1 MPTETRPDTDP
12 QRYLL
17 STVRQSQAA
26 VIDTIR
32 TWTTVTEQLTR
43 SLRLP
48 VPDVAGAVDRVFDVA
63 EQTLAVQRQLALT
76 LVGVATRQVDTALE
90 TVDTA
95 VETVDTAVTAAGTTV
110 GKGVRRVEDLVE
122 AAQAEQE
129 QRDPE
134 QPQATKAESPQQ
146 NRKFDGRTYEERSVE
161 ELRDRAG
168 ELQIEGRS
176 SMTNDE
182 LIAALR
188 DQRKQ
193 RSAKNDTPKQEPTPD
208 RRTYEERTLEEL
220 RERAGQLQIEGRSTM
235 SKDELIAALRDHRK
249 QRSAKNDAPTQEP
262 TPDRRAYEDRTLE
275 ELRERARELE
285 IEGRSSMS

>member
-32 TWTTVTEQLTR
+32 TWTTITEQLTR

-48 VPDVAGAVDRVFDVA
+48 VPDVDLGGAVDRVFDVA

-76 LVGVATRQVDTALE
+76 VAGVATRQVDTALETVDTALE

-110 GKGVRRVEDLVE
+110 GKDVRRVEDLVQ

-134 QPQATKAESPQQ
+134 QRQAPKAESSQQ
-146 NRKFDGRTYEERSVE
+146 DRKFDGRTYEE
-161 ELRDRAG
+161 
-168 ELQIEGRS
+168 
-176 SMTNDE
+176 
-182 LIAALR
+182 
-188 DQRKQ
+188 
-193 RSAKNDTPKQEPTPD
+193 
-208 RRTYEERTLEEL
+208 
-220 RERAGQLQIEGRSTM
+220 
-235 SKDELIAALRDHRK
+235 
-249 QRSAKNDAPTQEP
+249 
-262 TPDRRAYEDRTLE
+262 RTLE

-285 IEGRSSMS
+285 IEGRSSMTKDELIAALRKQAK